1 VTPLRPHYLVHL
13 ADLASQNIHP
23 HGARATEALLAALNV
38 QSGQRLL
45 ELGCGTGH
53 TIVRV
58 LAEYDVKVDGVDL
71 LHEMLSIA
79 NNRLRLTGLRQRSNL
94 IRADA
99 TVGLPLKDEW
109 YDAVYAE
116 SVLGIHSP
124 EGATTI
130 LSEVFRVLKPGGR
143 FVLNDAVWKQ
153 GTTPETIASI
163 CKEGMTDF
171 GLHVASSG
179 GWSVSDWTACMQR
192 AGFVVK
198 SCELL
203 DNSASPQSSARLSMP
218 DVLSKLLTVF
228 YRLKS
233 RITPRLIRERRRYRK
248 ALLKHAGEDRYIEA
262 RLFVLVK
269 ASGKN

>member
-13 ADLASQNIHP
+13 ADLGSQNIHP
-23 HGARATEALLAALNV
+23 NGARATEALLAGLGI

-53 TIVRV
+53 TIVRL
-58 LAEYDVKVDGVDL
+58 LAQYDVRVDGVDL
-71 LHEMLSIA
+71 LQEMLRIA
-79 NNRLRLTGLRQRSNL
+79 NKRLRLTGLQQRSNL

-99 TVGLPLKDEW
+99 SVGLPLENEC
-109 YDAVYAE
+109 YEAVYAE

-124 EGATTI
+124 EAATAI
-130 LSEVFRVLKPGGR
+130 LSEVFRVLKPNGR

-153 GTTPETIASI
+153 GTTPQTIASI
-163 CKEGMTDF
+163 CQEGMTDF

-179 GWSVSDWTACMQR
+179 GWSVSEWTACMQR

-203 DNSASPQSSARLSMP
+203 DNIAIPRSTARNSVP
-218 DVLSKLLTVF
+218 DTLSKLLTMF
-228 YRLKS
+228 YRLKG

-248 ALLKHAGEDRYIEA
+248 ALLKHGGEDRYIEA